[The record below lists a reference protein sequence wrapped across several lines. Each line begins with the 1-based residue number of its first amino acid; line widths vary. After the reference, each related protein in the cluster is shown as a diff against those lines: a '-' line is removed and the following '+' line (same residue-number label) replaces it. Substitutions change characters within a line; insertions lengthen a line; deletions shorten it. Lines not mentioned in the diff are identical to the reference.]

1 MQSRPPSLRQ
11 LKSGAQLSL
20 CVLYGVTNA
29 LADIETQ
36 AKESRLTIMVTEACG
51 YGASKVSWILSWYLL
66 PLSGSGCPLIHL
78 CLVSG
83 FSLVCLVGW
92 LNRGPA
98 WVLLLLLR
106 ECR

>member
-1 MQSRPPSLRQ
+1 MVPLRF
-11 LKSGAQLSL
+11 LGFFPGTSFPCLGWVFPNSF
-20 CVLYGVTNA
+20 VP
-29 LADIETQ
+29 
-36 AKESRLTIMVTEACG
+36 RL
-51 YGASKVSWILSWYLL
+51 
-66 PLSGSGCPLIHL
+66 
-78 CLVSG
+78 G